1 MPKDKPLSGKKVA
14 VLVETEYIYDE
25 IQYYREHILALGGE
39 VFFLAYLWG
48 KPSIDLVNDVDTPD
62 RPVTDMHRLTVNM
75 CVTQHDPSEFDIVI
89 CAANYVAV
97 RLREVPPMGSLAT
110 PDLVSTAPAV
120 RFYAKAMENKN
131 ILKAAMCHALWI
143 LTPRPDLLKGRR
155 IICHTVVLA
164 DIHNAGATYIADP
177 SHVVV
182 DDDLVT
188 GRSFADIEPYFNAI
202 VQTST
207 QRPTLP
213 PPSSNVSTILSNTV
227 TSLINTLTARYEEAA
242 TNFKPNYR
250 PVSRA
255 AKALLDGSLDVVSEV
270 KRMTGVD
277 FAPLNVKRRK
287 PVLLAASKF
296 GTWASE
302 VTLVAGLLLKAG
314 YKVKIATE
322 DGTPPHFLGPS
333 LDPDFRD
340 GAWRSSVVSPEERD
354 LAIRFLNPKS
364 PENYL
369 FNPKSIFNLG
379 DLPKPPQVGDYIKNP
394 KLLAAYQ
401 AALSSAVALAV
412 DYEAIVIAGG
422 SGAVPGFMDDR
433 GLQALILAF
442 YKLEKPVM
450 AECNGG
456 LVVAQTIDPDTG
468 SSILCG
474 RAVTTHSWL
483 DEYQSGWGWTAPY
496 TLPPNQYWPQGKF
509 SLPKYEKDE
518 TWITPGVGG
527 NPLIDSSALF
537 KNAAGPGGLFFS
549 PPGSTY
555 AVVVDANLITCR
567 TTPDGYPGT
576 LALLAT
582 LDGRPP
588 LEGPFFIDSDSQGRP
603 QP

>member
-1 MPKDKPLSGKKVA
+1 
-14 VLVETEYIYDE
+14 
-25 IQYYREHILALGGE
+25 

-62 RPVTDMHRLTVNM
+62 RPVTDMHRLTVDM
-75 CVTQHDPSEFDIVI
+75 CVTEHDPSEFDIVI

-155 IICHTVVLA
+155 VICHTVVLA
-164 DIHNAGATYIADP
+164 DIHNAGATYVADP

-188 GRSFADIEPYFNAI
+188 ARSFADMEPYFSAI
-202 VQTST
+202 VQTASHRQHGSATNPST
-207 QRPTLP
+207 T
-213 PPSSNVSTILSNTV
+213 TILNNTV
-227 TSLINTLTARYEEAA
+227 SGIVNTLSARYAEAA
-242 TNFKPNYR
+242 SNFNPNFR
-250 PVSRA
+250 PVARA

-277 FAPLNVKRRK
+277 FDPLNAKNRK
-287 PVLLAASKF
+287 PILLAASKF

-314 YKVKIATE
+314 HKVKIATE

-333 LDPDFRD
+333 LDPTFSD
-340 GAWRSSVVSPEERD
+340 GAWRSSAVSPEERD
-354 LAIRFLNPKS
+354 LAIRFLDPKS
-364 PENYL
+364 EENAL
-369 FNPKSIFNLG
+369 LRPRNIFDLG
-379 DLPKPPQVGDYIKNP
+379 VLPKPPQVGDYLKNP
-394 KLLAAYQ
+394 KLLGAYQ
-401 AALSSAVALAV
+401 ASLASAVALAN

-422 SGAVPGFMDDR
+422 SGAIPGFMADR

-442 YKLEKPVM
+442 YKLGKPIM

-456 LVVAQTIDPDTG
+456 LVIAQTIDPDTG
-468 SSILCG
+468 FSILQG

-496 TLPPNQYWPQGKF
+496 TMPADQYRIRGKF
-509 SLPKYEKDE
+509 NLPKYEKGE
-518 TWITPGVGG
+518 TWVTPGVAG
-527 NPLIDSSALF
+527 NPLIDSAALF

-549 PPGSTY
+549 PPGSCY
-555 AVVVDANLITCR
+555 AVVVDENLITCR
-567 TTPDGYPGT
+567 TTPDGYPGA
-576 LALLAT
+576 LALLAV
-582 LDGRPP
+582 LDGSPT
-588 LEGPFFIDSDSQGRP
+588 LEGRFLIDSDSQGRR